1 MLQDGVFLYQGLIFA
16 LLSDSMALPIFRGIL
31 TWNWSGRPEI
41 FCRDGQI
48 WYRLHE
54 HGSLPST
61 NLHGTK
67 KKKIFHS
74 TIQEIPP
81 DVRLLL
87 CGVRVSVHYSAMF
100 GQAFAVSNGKSLRS
114 WAHIAQLHHCRSPQF
129 PLKRYLDIIISRS
142 LVTGMGIG
150 VAMRWPYR
158 GHIDGIDWIL
168 QYRWHSITCWALIS
182 SNWFS
187 AILLKCLMRPAQI
200 LLILVF

>member
-1 MLQDGVFLYQGLIFA
+1 MESSCIKAWYLPYCQIPWLFLYFEEYWLGIEAADQRCSVGMVK
-16 LLSDSMALPIFRGIL
+16 SDIGCMSTAA
-31 TWNWSGRPEI
+31 S
-41 FCRDGQI
+41 
-48 WYRLHE
+48 RLRTYM
-54 HGSLPST
+54 GP
-61 NLHGTK
+61 

-114 WAHIAQLHHCRSPQF
+114 WGHIAQLHHCRSPQF

-158 GHIDGIDWIL
+158 DHIDGILDL
-168 QYRWHSITCWALIS
+168 TVSVTFHHMLGSD
-182 SNWFS
+182 F
-187 AILLKCLMRPAQI
+187 
-200 LLILVF
+200 